1 MDLTTPP
8 DEFAAYCD
16 RLRGLVD
23 DLWYPSETDA
33 PVTVVVWAVEHLDP
47 STVAAQAGCGVDEV
61 IVRSPEDWFNPI
73 LTNHFWRSA
82 QGEHLAQRY
91 EALHDLLWSTLSDLH
106 SYQVGDV
113 EQHIYVVGRH
123 PAGGYVGVQT
133 MMVVT

>member
-1 MDLTTPP
+1 MDSTTPP

-16 RLRGLVD
+16 RLQTAVA

-47 STVAAQAGCGVDEV
+47 STVAAQVGCGVDEV
-61 IVRSPEDWFNPI
+61 IERSPEDWFNLI

-91 EALHDLLWSTLSDLH
+91 ETLRDLLWSTLTDLH
-106 SYQVGDV
+106 SYHIGEV
-113 EQHIYVVGRH
+113 EQTIYVVGRH

-133 MMVVT
+133 IVVAT